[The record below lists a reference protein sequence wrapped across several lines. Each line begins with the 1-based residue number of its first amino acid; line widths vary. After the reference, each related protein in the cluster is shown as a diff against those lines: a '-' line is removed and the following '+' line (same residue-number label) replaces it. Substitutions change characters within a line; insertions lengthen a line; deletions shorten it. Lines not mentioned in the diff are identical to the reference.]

1 MLPIAKRFPSPLPN
15 NTAALRML
23 GVALLCA
30 VAAYACNANK
40 AKGRATSND
49 ETAGGKESTAGAAAL
64 PSALAPRHEIA
75 EKKAVLEAF
84 RATDTDSDGKVTREE
99 TRQFGEKNFASLD
112 SNGDGKL
119 EPSEM
124 LASLEKVMT
133 PALEKQISAWDKNKD
148 GKVSRDELP
157 TPLQAKFDQLDHTK
171 DGWLTVEDLLAARR
185 PMLLQMSPIAVL
197 DTDGDGDVTMQEYMQ
212 ASVQWFARADTNKD
226 DRVTLEE
233 AELAVPSARERALQ
247 QLRKQ
252 PRSAP

>member
-1 MLPIAKRFPSPLPN
+1 MLPIVKRFRHHLPN
-15 NTAALRML
+15 NTAALCML
-23 GVALLCA
+23 GLGLLCVV
-30 VAAYACNANK
+30 VACACNANK
-40 AKGRATSND
+40 AKGRATSSD
-49 ETAGGKESTAGAAAL
+49 ETASGKESTAGAAAL
-64 PSALAPRHEIA
+64 PSAFAPRHEVA

-112 SNGDGKL
+112 TNGDGKL

-124 LASLEKVMT
+124 LASLEKAMR
-133 PALEKQISAWDKNKD
+133 PALERQIAAWDKDKD

-171 DGWLTVEDLLAARR
+171 DGWMTVEDLLDARR
-185 PMLLQMSPIAVL
+185 PILLQMSPIAGL
-197 DTDGDGDVTMQEYMQ
+197 DTDRDGNVTVQEYMQ

-226 DRVTLEE
+226 NLVTLEE
-233 AELAVPSARERALQ
+233 AELAVPSAKERAVQ

-252 PRSAP
+252 PRAAP